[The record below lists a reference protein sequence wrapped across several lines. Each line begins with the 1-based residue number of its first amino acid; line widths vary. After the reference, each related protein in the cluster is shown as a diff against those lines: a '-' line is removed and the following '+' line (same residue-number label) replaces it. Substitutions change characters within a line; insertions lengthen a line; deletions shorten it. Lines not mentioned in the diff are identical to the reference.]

1 MDYNQ
6 ITSFL
11 DKFKKLIYQ
20 KEETKEAIIETI
32 KQEVSYAP
40 EKDTIKTKNG
50 CIYIQGSPT
59 LRGEILM
66 HKEQILKKLTILLP
80 ESHFF
85 DIK

>member
-32 KQEVSYAP
+32 KQEVSYAL
-40 EKDTIKTKNG
+40 EKDNIKTKNG
-50 CIYIQGSPT
+50 CIYIQGSPI

-66 HKEQILKKLTILLP
+66 HKEQILKKLAILLL
-80 ESHFF
+80 ESRFF